1 MNKRSIRAFAF
12 GILITVCILGSFYYF
27 FEDGKKEQLNINEAK
42 ALLDENGFIAVDK
55 EKYGK
60 MENTLKKLDKK
71 EAEKPQKK
79 ETDNHPKDVEPTSS
93 FTLEIV
99 SGMVSHD
106 IASMLEE
113 KKLIDDADRFETYL
127 EENGYSKRIQLGTF
141 AVKKG
146 MSYKEIANIITK
158 S

>member
-27 FEDGKKEQLNINEAK
+27 SEDGKKEQINIEKAE
-42 ALLDENGFIAVDK
+42 ALLNESGFIVV
-55 EKYGK
+55 EKQKYSE
-60 MENTLKKLDKK
+60 MENTITKLTKK

-79 ETDNHPKDVEPTSS
+79 EVVNKPKDMEPTTS
-93 FTLEIV
+93 FTIEIV

-106 IASMLEE
+106 ISSILEE

-127 EENGYSKRIQLGTF
+127 EEYGYSKKIQLGTF
-141 AVKKG
+141 EVKKG